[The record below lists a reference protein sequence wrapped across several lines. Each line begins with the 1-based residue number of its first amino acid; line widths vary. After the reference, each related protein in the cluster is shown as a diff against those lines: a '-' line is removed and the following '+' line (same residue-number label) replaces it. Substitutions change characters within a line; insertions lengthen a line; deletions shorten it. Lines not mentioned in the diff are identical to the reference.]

1 MKEKIMADQYI
12 AGTIFWVSLL
22 FTSIEKH
29 QTIINFTVEFE
40 FKRFLHQKFAEAFFP
55 LIEKKMIESFKKRA
69 DSLLN

>member
-1 MKEKIMADQYI
+1 METKKLNWNRNKAKKNY
-12 AGTIFWVSLL
+12 AK
-22 FTSIEKH
+22 IEKN